1 MWQSGIE
8 MVRAD
13 LIASPREKD
22 GCNNGRDV
30 YDLDQREQRVTSN

>member
-1 MWQSGIE
+1 

-13 LIASPREKD
+13 LIASAREKD

-30 YDLDQREQRVTSN
+30 YDLDQCEQRVTSN

>member
-1 MWQSGIE
+1 

-13 LIASPREKD
+13 LIASAREKD

-30 YDLDQREQRVTSN
+30 YDLDNVNNVSLRIRQ